1 MLAHPSAGQH
11 GLAAEV
17 NERVAEDQGATLP
30 VSGLP
35 HLFRLKAPG
44 HWQKKDPLTGLTTVD
59 RFAEQG

>member
-35 HLFRLKAPG
+35 HLFRLKAPS
-44 HWQKKDPLTGLTTVD
+44 WAL
-59 RFAEQG
+59 AEEGPFNRADKGGQIC